1 MMAPE
6 YARPRRA
13 AQSAQSPHAHSVH
26 PRASREPRGNKGPAE
41 PAPACAVSAAQAIHP
56 DVAAPL
62 DQAAELLDADPD
74 AAALVLDGL
83 LNRLAANWYVEQ
95 GQVPPDAVHLLSDLE
110 RRCQPLGWLLR
121 LALRAPDVHAR
132 LAHVQGLAGAMLS
145 ERRARLRDAAAGPA
159 LWLVEEKG

>member
-1 MMAPE
+1 MMAPK
-6 YARPRRA
+6 YAQPRRSA
-13 AQSAQSPHAHSVH
+13 RSAQPPYAHVARSQ
-26 PRASREPRGNKGPAE
+26 ASYEPRGHVGPAE
-41 PAPACAVSAAQAIHP
+41 PAAACAAHAAQAIYP

-83 LNRLAANWYVEQ
+83 LGRLAADWYAEQ
-95 GQVPPDAVHLLSDLE
+95 GLVPPDAAHLLSDLE

-132 LAHVQGLAGAMLS
+132 LAHMQALAGAMLS

-159 LWLVEEKG
+159 LWLIEEKG